1 MKFIQL
7 QDNLRTALWQRV
19 QLHQLTGL
27 SLARQTGFRQAHISN
42 FLNRKRGLSLD
53 AMDRILTS
61 QHLSVFDLLDP
72 EEINRRASVH
82 PSGENEYLNVP
93 LVEATIAATHL
104 RIRAMHTR
112 EQVQFRKSFLKRLR
126 AQPEGRRGE
135 WERFVLVRA
144 DGLDASAMQPR
155 ITPGATL
162 LIDRHYNS
170 LKPFRR
176 GELNIYAVSR
186 GRSCIVRYAE
196 AGDGQLLLRPHNP
209 FTPIDVVTIEAG
221 KRCSDYLVGRVC
233 HIGLTT

>member
-27 SLARQTGFRQAHISN
+27 SLARQTGFQQAHISN
-42 FLNRKRGLSLD
+42 FLNHKRGLSLD

-61 QHLSVFDLLDP
+61 QHLSVLDLLDP
-72 EEINRRASVH
+72 EEINRRASIV
-82 PSGENEYLNVP
+82 PAGDDEFQNIP
-93 LVEATIAATHL
+93 LVDAMIAATHL

-112 EQVQFRKSFLKRLR
+112 ERVQFRESFLKRLR
-126 AQPEGRRGE
+126 AQCEGRRGE
-135 WERFVLVRA
+135 WERFVLIRA
-144 DGLDASAMQPR
+144 DGLDASAMHPR

-162 LIDRHYNS
+162 LIDRHFNS

-176 GELNIYAVSR
+176 GEPNIYAVRR
-186 GRSCIVRYAE
+186 GRSCIVRYVE
-196 AGDGQLLLRPHNP
+196 AADGQLLLRPHNP

-221 KRCSDYLVGRVC
+221 KHCSDYLVGRVC